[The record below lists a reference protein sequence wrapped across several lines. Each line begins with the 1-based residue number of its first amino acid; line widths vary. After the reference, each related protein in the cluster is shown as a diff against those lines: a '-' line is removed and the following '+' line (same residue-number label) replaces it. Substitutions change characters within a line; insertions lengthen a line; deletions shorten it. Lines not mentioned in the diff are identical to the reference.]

1 MEEVITTNETAIMP
15 PVDIEAEKAVLGS
28 MMKDADAVSDVI
40 DVLRADDFYEKAH
53 REIFK
58 VMVDMYRKSI
68 GIDIMTTYSALNEL
82 KLAELVGGLTYL
94 SKLVNDA
101 IVSSNAKYYA
111 ETVLAK
117 SRMRGLIRE
126 ADAIRSKAFEPGSDA
141 EEVLDFAE
149 QRIFEI
155 AHRSQKKAYLDINDV
170 FVENFKQLQ
179 ELERNKGQLPGIT
192 TGFRDL
198 DNMLSGLHKTDLIIL
213 AARPAMGKTSF
224 ALNIAQHAAE
234 AGNSVLVF
242 SMEMPAE
249 QLGTRM
255 LSMSASVEME
265 HMKNGMLTIDEWD
278 ALSDAQDSF
287 EDLKLTVD
295 DTSSLSILEMKNKC
309 RRLKAEKG
317 LDLVVIDYL
326 QLMSLGNRVDN
337 RVQEIAAITRNIKIM
352 AKELDVAVI
361 LLSQLSRKS
370 AEQSRLPQL
379 TDLRD
384 SGAIEQDADV
394 VMFLHRDDYYNNGD
408 EPAEVT
414 PNVGSTCRVIIAKHR
429 NGPTGYCDLAWVGK
443 YTKFG
448 NLASKSMEQPF

>member
-1 MEEVITTNETAIMP
+1 MEEVITSSEMAAVP

-53 REIFK
+53 QEIFK
-58 VMVDMYRKSI
+58 VMVDLYRKSI
-68 GIDIMTTYSALNEL
+68 GIDIMTTYSALAEL
-82 KLAELVGGLTYL
+82 KLAELAGGITYL

-126 ADAIRSKAFEPGSDA
+126 ADAIRSKAFEGGSDA

-192 TGFRDL
+192 TGFRDV
-198 DNMLSGLHKTDLIIL
+198 DKMLSGMHKTDLIVL
-213 AARPAMGKTSF
+213 AARPGMGKTSF
-224 ALNIAQHAAE
+224 ALNVAQHAAE
-234 AGNSVLVF
+234 AGNSVLIF

-249 QLGTRM
+249 QLGTRI

-278 ALSDAQDSF
+278 ALSDAQDGF
-287 EDLKLTVD
+287 ENLNLTVD
-295 DTSSLSILEMKNKC
+295 DTSTLSILEMKNKC

-317 LDLVVIDYL
+317 LDLVIIDYL
-326 QLMSLGNRVDN
+326 QLMSMGNKVEN

-370 AEQSRLPQL
+370 AAENKLPQL

-394 VMFLHRDDYYNNGD
+394 VIFLNRDDYFKNGD
-408 EPAEVT
+408 EPAELT

-448 NLASKSMEQPF
+448 NLASPSIDQPF